1 MTQPSDLTYRILEG
15 MTSVVLVLDNQL
27 RLHYINPAGETLF
40 SISARHLLQLEF
52 CALIQNGEDLQ
63 RRLHETLRSGHP
75 FTRHEV
81 SINLG
86 PEVDAVVDFTAI
98 PLNDPGLP
106 QAILVEM
113 HQIDRLLRISRE
125 EHQITQQHASR
136 KILRGLA
143 HEIKNPLGGLRG
155 AAQLLE
161 QELRSDELREYTQV
175 IINEADRLHKLV
187 DRILGPNKPP
197 HKRPVNIYTVIEHV
211 RSLLMAEKKP
221 GVRIRRDYD
230 PSIPEVM
237 ADADQLVQAILN
249 IANNAHQAVGDTG
262 TITLRTRVERK
273 FTLGKNRHDLVARI
287 EVIDDGPGIAEDI
300 RDNIFFP
307 MVTGR
312 AEGTGLG
319 LSITQTLI
327 LQHDGIIE
335 FKSIPGDTVFSVL
348 LPITKE
354 GSDSYE

>member
-1 MTQPSDLTYRILEG
+1 MVQPSDLTSRILEG
-15 MTSVVLVLDNQL
+15 MTSVVMVLDSDL
-27 RLHYINPAGETLF
+27 RLRYINPAGETLF
-40 SISARHLLQLEF
+40 SISARHLLQLDF
-52 CALIQNGEDLQ
+52 CTLIQDSEDLP
-63 RRLHETLRSGHP
+63 RRLRETLRSSHP

-81 SINLG
+81 SVKLG
-86 PEVDAVVDFTAI
+86 PEVDAVVDFTAT
-98 PLNDPGLP
+98 PLSDPGSSF
-106 QAILVEM
+106 AILVEM

-161 QELRSDELREYTQV
+161 RELNSDDLREYTQV

-197 HKRPVNIYTVIEHV
+197 RACPINIHAVIEHV
-211 RSLLMAEKKP
+211 RSLLVAEKP
-221 GVRIRRDYD
+221 PSVQVERDYD
-230 PSIPEVM
+230 PSIPQIT
-237 ADADQLVQAILN
+237 ADADQLIQAVLN
-249 IANNAHQAVGDTG
+249 IANNALQAVGDTG

-273 FTLGKNRHDLVARI
+273 FTLGKNRHDLVVRVEI
-287 EVIDDGPGIAEDI
+287 IDDGPGIAEDI
-300 RDNIFFP
+300 QDNIFFP

-319 LSITQTLI
+319 LSIAQTLI
-327 LQHDGIIE
+327 LQHAGVIE
-335 FKSIPGDTVFSVL
+335 FTSNPGHTVFSVL

-354 GSDSYE
+354 GCDKHE